1 MKTVLLVLAAIAGP
15 AHITAACGSG
25 AYLFMPSK
33 KSDYAPD
40 EDENEALKL
49 AKKLSEMIKCDTTS
63 HAGVSEIEKFEQFH
77 TVLERLFPTVHQKLE
92 RTDIDGNRSITGRE
106 RAAKSPFFL

>member
-1 MKTVLLVLAAIAGP
+1 MKTVLLVLAAIAGLL
-15 AHITAACGSG
+15 ILLLLAAVVHT
-25 AYLFMPSK
+25 LFMPSK

-77 TVLERLFPTVHQKLE
+77 TCLLYTSCPSHKGSKIPAV
-92 RTDIDGNRSITGRE
+92 
-106 RAAKSPFFL
+106 AKC